1 LKNQKE
7 IKSVID
13 KMKPEIVDTLIY
25 QIQEEVLKQI
35 LDNTSGITELIDSRF
50 AQLKLNNQK

>member
-1 LKNQKE
+1 MKNQKE